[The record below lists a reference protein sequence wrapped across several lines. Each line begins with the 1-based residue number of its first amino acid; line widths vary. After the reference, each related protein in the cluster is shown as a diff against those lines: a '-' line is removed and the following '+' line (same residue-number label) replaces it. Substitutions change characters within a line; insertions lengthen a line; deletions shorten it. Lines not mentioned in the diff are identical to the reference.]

1 MYTREEILMESEFDA
16 SMERIDTMS
25 MMMLENFAIAMECAE
40 SEEVFEEATE
50 SIGKTMMSKVSSI
63 IAKIRQY
70 IQDTISKIRD
80 MHQKRQIN
88 KLMSPEFKEAVKALD
103 NGKLKNK
110 KVPDVVKLAK
120 LATASE
126 KYIDKT
132 IAAYNKEMSKFLSA
146 VSAADK
152 SSRKNSA
159 NKVSSEK
166 FVDFCK
172 NMTAGYQKIEDEVDK
187 AYNAKIPL
195 TKDYLIKMVQ
205 AGINSEEDF
214 KDIEKKLKAFESS
227 MNDAIK
233 GAVSSINTA
242 AKQGFGFKVNKSF
255 GEGVEDLLN
264 EMDDSLLMEES
275 VDDDDDND
283 GLIDVDA
290 LMEEVELEDEDLDDV
305 EESAEDDD
313 ESGDDV
319 FEEKK
324 SDSGDELEKTSF
336 FAKVNVAISN
346 ATSSVANFFRK
357 HGKLILKITTALA
370 AVAALIFGGKAAVK
384 YANKVDKDLANAR
397 VGVQSVNKRRK
408 SAERIANQNL
418 YRANDAGELG
428 DSALVDRL
436 KENKGRGNRMLKD
449 AMDNMNEINKKRDG
463 IAYKVGN
470 TFRRKK

>member
-25 MMMLENFAIAMECAE
+25 MMMLENFAVAMECAE
-40 SEEVFEEATE
+40 TEEVFEEATE

-172 NMTAGYQKIEDEVDK
+172 NMSAGYQKIEDEVDK

-214 KDIEKKLKAFESS
+214 KDIEKKLKSFESS

-242 AKQGFGFKVNKSF
+242 AKQGFGFEVKKNF

-275 VDDDDDND
+275 VDDDDDD
-283 GLIDVDA
+283 MIDVDA
-290 LMEEVELEDEDLDDV
+290 FMEEVELEDDELDDM
-305 EESAEDDD
+305 EESADDD
-313 ESGDDV
+313 SDNV

-324 SDSGDELEKTSF
+324 SNSDDELEKTSF
-336 FAKVNVAISN
+336 FAKVNAAVSSA
-346 ATSSVANFFRK
+346 ASSVSNFFRK
-357 HGKLILKITTALA
+357 HGKLILKITATLA
-370 AVAALIFGGKAAVK
+370 AVATLIFGGKQAVK
-384 YANKVDKDLANAR
+384 YANKVDKDLENAR
-397 VGVQSVNKRRK
+397 VGVQSINKSRK
-408 SAERIANQNL
+408 SAERMFNSNL
-418 YRANDAGELG
+418 YRANDAGGLS
-428 DSALVDRL
+428 DTALVDRL

-449 AMDNMNEINKKRDG
+449 AMDNMSEINRKRDG

>member
-25 MMMLENFAIAMECAE
+25 MMMLENFAVAMECAE
-40 SEEVFEEATE
+40 TEEVFEEATE

-172 NMTAGYQKIEDEVDK
+172 NMSDGYQKIEDEVDK

-214 KDIEKKLKAFESS
+214 KDIEKKLKSFESS
-227 MNDAIK
+227 MNDVIK

-275 VDDDDDND
+275 VDDDDDD
-283 GLIDVDA
+283 MIDVDA
-290 LMEEVELEDEDLDDV
+290 LMEEVEHELDDM
-305 EESAEDDD
+305 EESVDDD
-313 ESGDDV
+313 SDDV

-324 SDSGDELEKTSF
+324 SNSDDELEKTSF
-336 FAKVNVAISN
+336 FAKVNAAVSN

-357 HGKLILKITTALA
+357 HGKLILKITAALA
-370 AVAALIFGGKAAVK
+370 AVATLIFGGKQAVK
-384 YANKVDKDLANAR
+384 YANKMDAKLADA
-397 VGVQSVNKRRK
+397 VNK
-408 SAERIANQNL
+408 
-418 YRANDAGELG
+418 
-428 DSALVDRL
+428 V
-436 KENKGRGNRMLKD
+436 D
-449 AMDNMNEINKKRDG
+449 AMGTSLTRSEKKGLSKKRLDSG
-463 IAYKVGN
+463 YKKLDDASNEVLAIGKKIDKSVGYKVGDI
-470 TFRRKK
+470 FRNAGNKKKRNKQSDQ